1 MRLSAGRLHLKA
13 MAVGVS
19 ALLTATTGL
28 TAIIT
33 TGVAP
38 VAEAAQAPALVPATL
53 HPPTFNDTAMFGL
66 RDALIKAMAGKS
78 LSSVDTWEVV
88 NILATYWVAGQ
99 EGNAAASKEMG
110 VAAHYEGPP
119 QGQITTQVSMYETL
133 AATGATGYFTSVI
146 NPTSEGAIINKA
158 VAKGLDVV
166 AIDSPVP
173 TKYAN
178 TFVYIGTENYAAGQ
192 AAGAAMKKAL
202 PNGGDVAI
210 ITGSL
215 TALNAL
221 QRIAGF
227 KAALAGSNIKIVSTE
242 NDNGSAAQAAANSD
256 TVIASDANLKGM
268 YGVYSYD
275 GPAAAVAVKAK
286 GDIGKIEV
294 VADDNE
300 PGTITGLKNGSVYAS
315 IIQQPFMQGYLGTYI
330 TAAMHVLGR
339 SAVAT
344 IMKPFLTS
352 PGTSTNT
359 PVISTGVGTLTKANL
374 AADLAYNAA
383 IAKY

>member
-1 MRLSAGRLHLKA
+1 

-38 VAEAAQAPALVPATL
+38 VAEAAQAPALVPTTL

-88 NILATYWVAGQ
+88 NILADRFGWPARRATQ
-99 EGNAAASKEMG
+99 PRSKEKG
-110 VAAHYEGPP
+110 VAAHSEGPP

-178 TFVYIGTENYAAGQ
+178 TFVYIGTERYAAGQ

-210 ITGSL
+210 ITGSP
-215 TALNAL
+215 TALN
-221 QRIAGF
+221 
-227 KAALAGSNIKIVSTE
+227 V
-242 NDNGSAAQAAANSD
+242 
-256 TVIASDANLKGM
+256 
-268 YGVYSYD
+268 
-275 GPAAAVAVKAK
+275 
-286 GDIGKIEV
+286 
-294 VADDNE
+294 
-300 PGTITGLKNGSVYAS
+300 
-315 IIQQPFMQGYLGTYI
+315 
-330 TAAMHVLGR
+330 
-339 SAVAT
+339 
-344 IMKPFLTS
+344 
-352 PGTSTNT
+352 
-359 PVISTGVGTLTKANL
+359 L
-374 AADLAYNAA
+374 AAHSRF
-383 IAKY
+383 